1 MSSKRFKMSNSSFGV
16 PGVSGVSGVS
26 SVPEV
31 PTVSTPQ
38 KNIAETVKTTASVL
52 SKWVPLICA
61 GTAVAV
67 SIIAIKEIKNVRK
80 EVMLMK
86 KEQLT
91 VVSNSPNKTLTEK
104 IERMDE
110 QLKKI
115 TEYLTNQSKLKTE
128 TKSSNKHEKVINQ
141 ALRKKVQKVNII
153 NEEPEITTEEPD
165 EESDEE
171 SEDSEEEVE
180 IEIEVTDDEKE

>member
-16 PGVSGVSGVS
+16 SGVSGVS
-26 SVPEV
+26 SIPEV
-31 PTVSTPQ
+31 PSVVPK
-38 KNIAETVKTTASVL
+38 KNIAETVKTTASVI

-128 TKSSNKHEKVINQ
+128 TKSSKKSEKVINQ
-141 ALRKKVQKVNII
+141 AVKKKTEKVNII
-153 NEEPEITTEEPD
+153 NEDSPESEEPD
-165 EESDEE
+165 SED

>member
-1 MSSKRFKMSNSSFGV
+1 MSSKRFKMSNSSF
-16 PGVSGVSGVS
+16 

-31 PTVSTPQ
+31 PSVSPPQ
-38 KNIAETVKTTASVL
+38 KNISETVKTTAGVL

-91 VVSNSPNKTLTEK
+91 VVTNSSTKTLTEK

-115 TEYLTNQSKLKTE
+115 TEYLTNQSKMKTE
-128 TKSSNKHEKVINQ
+128 TKNNTKSEKIINQ
-141 ALRKKVQKVNII
+141 AVKKKAEKINII
-153 NEEPEITTEEPD
+153 NEDSPESEEPD
-165 EESDEE
+165 
-171 SEDSEEEVE
+171 SESEEEV
-180 IEIEVTDDEKE
+180 EIEVTDDEKE

>member
-1 MSSKRFKMSNSSFGV
+1 MSNSSFSV
-16 PGVSGVSGVS
+16 PGSSGVSGLS
-26 SVPEV
+26 GIPEV
-31 PTVSTPQ
+31 ATVATPS
-38 KNIAETVKTTASVL
+38 KNIAETVKTTANVL

-91 VVSNSPNKTLTEK
+91 AVSNTPNKTLTEK

-128 TKSSNKHEKVINQ
+128 TKPSKKQPEKIINH
-141 ALRKKVQKVNII
+141 AVKSKAQKVNII
-153 NEEPEITTEEPD
+153 NEDSPESEEPD
-165 EESDEE
+165 
-171 SEDSEEEVE
+171 SESEEEV
-180 IEIEVTDDEKE
+180 EIEVTDDEKE

>member
-1 MSSKRFKMSNSSFGV
+1 MSNSSFSV
-16 PGVSGVSGVS
+16 PGSSGVSGV
-26 SVPEV
+26 PEV
-31 PTVSTPQ
+31 ATVATPS
-38 KNIAETVKTTASVL
+38 KNIAETVKTTANVL

-91 VVSNSPNKTLTEK
+91 AVSNTTNKTLTEK

-128 TKSSNKHEKVINQ
+128 TKPSKKSEKVINQ
-141 ALRKKVQKVNII
+141 AVKPKAQKVNII
-153 NEEPEITTEEPD
+153 NEEPENTHEEPD
-165 EESDEE
+165 EESEE
-171 SEDSEEEVE
+171 EEEVE

>member
-16 PGVSGVSGVS
+16 P
-26 SVPEV
+26 EV
-31 PTVSTPQ
+31 ATVATPS

-91 VVSNSPNKTLTEK
+91 AVSNTPNKTLTEK

-128 TKSSNKHEKVINQ
+128 TKPS
-141 ALRKKVQKVNII
+141 KK
-153 NEEPEITTEEPD
+153 
-165 EESDEE
+165 
-171 SEDSEEEVE
+171 SE
-180 IEIEVTDDEKE
+180 

>member
-1 MSSKRFKMSNSSFGV
+1 MSSKRFKMSNSSF
-16 PGVSGVSGVS
+16 

-31 PTVSTPQ
+31 PSVSPPQ
-38 KNIAETVKTTASVL
+38 TNIAETVKTTASVL

-91 VVSNSPNKTLTEK
+91 AVTNSSSKTLSEK

-115 TEYLTNQSKLKTE
+115 TEYLSNQNKLKTE
-128 TKSSNKHEKVINQ
+128 TKPEKIINQ
-141 ALRKKVQKVNII
+141 AVKKKTEKRIIHYQNQKQFF
-153 NEEPEITTEEPD
+153 
-165 EESDEE
+165 
-171 SEDSEEEVE
+171 
-180 IEIEVTDDEKE
+180 EKKSL

>member
-1 MSSKRFKMSNSSFGV
+1 MSNSSF
-16 PGVSGVSGVS
+16 

-31 PTVSTPQ
+31 PSVSPPQ
-38 KNIAETVKTTASVL
+38 KNISETVKTTAGVL

-91 VVSNSPNKTLTEK
+91 AVSNSPNKTLTEK

-115 TEYLTNQSKLKTE
+115 TEYLTNQSKLKTD
-128 TKSSNKHEKVINQ
+128 TKPSKKSEKVINQ
-141 ALRKKVQKVNII
+141 AVKTKTEKVNIV
-153 NEEPEITTEEPD
+153 NEDSPD
-165 EESDEE
+165 SEESE

>member
-1 MSSKRFKMSNSSFGV
+1 MSNSSFSV
-16 PGVSGVSGVS
+16 PGSSGVSGV
-26 SVPEV
+26 PEV
-31 PTVSTPQ
+31 ATVATPS
-38 KNIAETVKTTASVL
+38 KNIAETVKTTANVL

-91 VVSNSPNKTLTEK
+91 AVSNTTNKTLTEK

-115 TEYLTNQSKLKTE
+115 TEYLTNQNKLKTE
-128 TKSSNKHEKVINQ
+128 TKPSKKQPEKIINH
-141 ALRKKVQKVNII
+141 AVKSKAQKVNII
-153 NEEPEITTEEPD
+153 NEDSPDPEEPD
-165 EESDEE
+165 EESE
-171 SEDSEEEVE
+171 SEEEVE

>member
-16 PGVSGVSGVS
+16 PGGSVGSGGSGGS

-31 PTVSTPQ
+31 STVATPS

-61 GTAVAV
+61 GTAIAV

-91 VVSNSPNKTLTEK
+91 VVSNSPTKTLTEK

-128 TKSSNKHEKVINQ
+128 TKPSKKQPEKIINQ
-141 ALRKKVQKVNII
+141 ALRKNAQKVNII
-153 NEEPEITTEEPD
+153 NEEPEITAEEPD
-165 EESDEE
+165 ED
-171 SEDSEEEVE
+171 SESEEEVE